1 MMTMF
6 LSVFDG
12 IANTVTEFVEEYIDF
27 AADFIKAQEWYLQ
40 IVLVVVGGLIIILGT
55 FSLIKK
61 LTKILIVIAIL
72 VGLFL
77 VYQNLF

>member
-12 IANTVTEFVEEYIDF
+12 IANTVTDYVETYIDLV
-27 AADFIKAQEWYLQ
+27 ADFIKAQEWYLQ
-40 IVLVVVGGLIIILGT
+40 VVLVVVGGLIIILGT